1 MSRVVGQ
8 GSVDTGIG
16 RRNTTGCETAV
27 TRAERSGRQLTLAR
41 MGREDSTEFVMMF
54 ERRNVGTGLVERLG
68 I

>member
-27 TRAERSGRQLTLAR
+27 TRAEGRQLTLAR